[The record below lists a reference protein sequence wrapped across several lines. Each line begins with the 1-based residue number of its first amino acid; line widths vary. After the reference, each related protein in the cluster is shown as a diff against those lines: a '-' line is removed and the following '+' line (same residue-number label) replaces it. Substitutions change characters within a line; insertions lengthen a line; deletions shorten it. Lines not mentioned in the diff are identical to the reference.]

1 MVIKKR
7 ILILLLFLF
16 LFSLTASGKVR
27 IYKNIFYLSDS
38 HVKHTLDLYL
48 PEGEGFPVLVFV
60 HGGGWKRGHKN
71 EAVFYN
77 LGLSFAE
84 DGIGMAVIDY
94 RLFPEVDYRGEAA
107 DVAAALVWVLKN
119 IKKYGGNEKC
129 VFIGGHSAGAHLSA
143 LIVTD
148 VRWIQQQ
155 GGKVEEVAGL
165 VAWSGIYDLTKAPPL
180 RRRGRRAFRRSR
192 LPASRIFG
200 SSEEDRHLASPVFH
214 VNEKVPPVL
223 ILYSD
228 YQGPFFKNQAE
239 SFYKKLKEYGVEA
252 KLVNVAGM
260 GHVEEVRKAALKG
273 NLIHREILDFIKKKC
288 K

>member
-1 MVIKKR
+1 MAAKGRVS
-7 ILILLLFLF
+7 ILILFLF

-27 IYKNIFYLSDS
+27 IYKNIFYLNDS

-48 PEGEGFPVLVFV
+48 PEGKDFPVLVFV

-77 LGLSFAE
+77 LGRSFAE
-84 DGIGMAVIDY
+84 DGVGMAVIDY

-143 LIVTD
+143 LVVTD
-148 VRWIQQQ
+148 DRWIRQQ
-155 GGKVEEVAGL
+155 GGAVEEVAGL

-180 RRRGRRAFRRSR
+180 RRERRRVFRRPR

-200 SSEEDRHLASPVFH
+200 SSEEERHLASPLFH
-214 VNEKVPPVL
+214 VREKVPPVL
-223 ILYSD
+223 ILYSN
-228 YQGPFFKNQAE
+228 YQGPFFKDQAE

-252 KLVNVAGM
+252 RLVNVAGM
-260 GHVEEVRKAALKG
+260 GHVEEVRKAALETIGFTEKF
-273 NLIHREILDFIKKKC
+273 LIL
-288 K
+288 